1 MQGIFNNNAAIR
13 HHSDSNGYLTG
24 EIRVELDRVVENDL
38 EGFNDLL
45 SETLIGSLCG
55 QDIMYEVVGFERT
68 NNVLLLD
75 VTLDA
80 TLHLAEYGDEE
91 DEDQDSE
98 Q

>member
-1 MQGIFNNNAAIR
+1 MQGIFKDNAAIR
-13 HHSDSNGYLTG
+13 QHSDSNGFLTG

-45 SETLIGSLCG
+45 SEALIGSLSG
-55 QDIMYEVVGFERT
+55 TDIVYEVVGFERT

-80 TLHLAEYGDEE
+80 TLHLANEE
-91 DEDQDSE
+91 DEEEDNQDSE
-98 Q
+98 